1 MGIKEFANVTC
12 SSKSIVKKEP
22 KPRPKLVFKLEA
34 IIEKTEVLCTING
47 KPYRYLVDGA
57 LMPAFKLLLPHQP
70 GQALVFLKEHCYL
83 CEAREENP

>member
-1 MGIKEFANVTC
+1 MSIKEFANTIY
-12 SSKSIVKKEP
+12 SPKPIVK
-22 KPRPKLVFKLEA
+22 RPKLVFKLEA

-57 LMPAFKLLLPHQP
+57 LMPAFRLLLPHQP